1 MRDRFFEVEN
11 CDRCGRP
18 LNGCRIMS
26 MYNHEVLC
34 MDCKDKETQR
44 EDYRKAV
51 EVDHEQIRRG
61 NYNFEGIGLKG
72 FVHCCNALTSEFQAK
87 KSTIIGGQR

>member
-11 CDRCGRP
+11 CARCGKP
-18 LNGCRIMS
+18 LNGCRIQS

-44 EDYRKAV
+44 SDYQEAV
-51 EVDHEQIRRG
+51 AADHATIRNG
-61 NYNFEGIGLKG
+61 DYNFPGIGW
-72 FVHCCNALTSEFQAK
+72 K
-87 KSTIIGGQR
+87 K

>member
-11 CDRCGRP
+11 CDRCGKP
-18 LNGCRIMS
+18 LNGCRIQS

-44 EDYRKAV
+44 
-51 EVDHEQIRRG
+51 G
-61 NYNFEGIGLKG
+61 NYNFGGIGLK
-72 FVHCCNALTSEFQAK
+72 K
-87 KSTIIGGQR
+87 R